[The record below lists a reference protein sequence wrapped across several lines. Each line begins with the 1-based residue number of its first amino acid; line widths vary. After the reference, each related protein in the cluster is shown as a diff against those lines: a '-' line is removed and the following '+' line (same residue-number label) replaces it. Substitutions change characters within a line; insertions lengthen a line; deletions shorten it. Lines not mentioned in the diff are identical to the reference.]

1 MISVEK
7 AKTFD
12 LWTTISTADFKS
24 ESAKI
29 GENFTGDSSGPETR
43 KPLPEQGF
51 DADCQNMSEV
61 HPRGFE
67 PLTFG
72 SVDQTSF
79 PFAFRML
86 VKTPLFAGFSFA
98 PSFYQPSLKCRFRAL
113 VGGLMGGHFLTYLV
127 ETIAFKNNGWQSR
140 KNGL

>member
-86 VKTPLFAGFSFA
+86 VKTPLFAGFSFE
-98 PSFYQPSLKCRFRAL
+98 PSFHQALLKRRFCAL
-113 VGGLMGGHFLTYLV
+113 VGGLMGGH
-127 ETIAFKNNGWQSR
+127 S
-140 KNGL
+140 

>member
-24 ESAKI
+24 KSAKI

-72 SVDQTSF
+72 SVVVKLNSGVKLQRPFESGIHGKNA
-79 PFAFRML
+79 FAFHRI
-86 VKTPLFAGFSFA
+86 VW
-98 PSFYQPSLKCRFRAL
+98 
-113 VGGLMGGHFLTYLV
+113 H
-127 ETIAFKNNGWQSR
+127 EIAKSSG
-140 KNGL
+140 K